1 MRKFVVLIKFQ
12 AIAVTSAATGVLALS
27 AVLGLP
33 ALAQDAESD
42 AQETPVEVVTLRL
55 KRKSQNL

>member
-12 AIAVTSAATGVLALS
+12 AIAVTSAATSILSLS

-33 ALAQDAESD
+33 ALAQETEADT
-42 AQETPVEVVTLRL
+42 QETSNPGGQTGDVSLAL
-55 KRKSQNL
+55 H